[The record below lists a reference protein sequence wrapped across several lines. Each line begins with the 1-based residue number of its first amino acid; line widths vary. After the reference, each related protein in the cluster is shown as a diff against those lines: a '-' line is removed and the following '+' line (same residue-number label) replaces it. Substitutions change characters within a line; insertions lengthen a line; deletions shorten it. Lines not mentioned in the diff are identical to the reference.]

1 MKWFNPPRTL
11 LQVKKR
17 GQLVLLFMNIIIAS
31 VTLFKLD
38 QQSQSQTYSICQQQY
53 DGSVVCYCSR

>member
-17 GQLVLLFMNIIIAS
+17 GQFILLFMNIIIAS

-38 QQSQSQTYSICQQQY
+38 QQPQSQTYSICQQQY

>member
-1 MKWFNPPRTL
+1 MKWFDPPRTL
-11 LQVKKR
+11 LAVKKR
-17 GQLVLLFMNIIIAS
+17 GQLILLFMNIIIAS

-38 QQSQSQTYSICQQQY
+38 QQPQSQIYSICQRQY

>member
-1 MKWFNPPRTL
+1 MKWFDPPRSL

-17 GQLVLLFMNIIIAS
+17 AQLILLFFNIIIAS
-31 VTLFKLD
+31 VTLWKID
-38 QQSQSQTYSICQQQY
+38 ESKPYSICKQHY

>member
-1 MKWFNPPRTL
+1 MMKWFDPPRSL

-17 GQLVLLFMNIIIAS
+17 AQLILLFFNIIIAS
-31 VTLFKLD
+31 VKLWKID
-38 QQSQSQTYSICQQQY
+38 ESKPYSICRQQY

>member
-1 MKWFNPPRTL
+1 MKWFDPPRTL

-17 GQLVLLFMNIIIAS
+17 GQLILLFMNIIIAS

-38 QQSQSQTYSICQQQY
+38 QKQPRSYSVCQQQY
-53 DGSVVCYCSR
+53 NGSVVCYCSL